1 MAKFD
6 LTNPPHT
13 VAGEAER
20 MIRAHMFCHDNHTH
34 GVGGYYLTAV
44 DVTQLR
50 AILGEDFDAAMRGAG
65 FEPDPRPRRSGW
77 WTGPRSP
84 AGDCARIR
92 LQLKWDHLRAAVG
105 FFSERQAA

>member
-1 MAKFD
+1 MVKFE
-6 LTNPPHT
+6 LSNPPHT

-20 MIRAHMFCHDNHTH
+20 MIRAHMWCHDNHQY
-34 GVGGYYLTAV
+34 GVGGYYLTAD
-44 DVTQLR
+44 DVKQLR

-84 AGDCARIR
+84 AGDGARIR
-92 LQLKWDHLRAAVG
+92 LQLKLDHLRAVVG
-105 FFSERQAA
+105 FYGDRQAA

>member
-6 LTNPPHT
+6 LSNPPYT

-20 MIRAHMFCHDNHTH
+20 MLRAHMWCHDHH
-34 GVGGYYLTAV
+34 QYGVGGYYLTAA
-44 DVTQLR
+44 DVKQLR
-50 AILGEDFDAAMRGAG
+50 AILGEEFNATMRGAG

-84 AGDCARIR
+84 AGDGARIR
-92 LQLKWDHLRAAVG
+92 LRLKWDTLRWVVATELRRNA
-105 FFSERQAA
+105 S